1 MARIVPWR
9 STTPRFMTGSYAS
22 RVRVGCAGWALSTEA
37 KTRFGR
43 GDSVLAVYATRL
55 DAVEI
60 NSSFYRPHRRST
72 YQRWSETVPD
82 GFRFSAKL
90 PRSITHE
97 AGLRGVAE
105 PLDRFIDEVSGL
117 GDKLGALLVQLPP
130 GLVFDAATAAR
141 FFAMLERRT
150 PAAVVC
156 EPRHRSW
163 FEPAAVELLQRH
175 SVARA
180 GVDPPQPLAAA
191 ATPSDA
197 GRVRYWRWHGS
208 PRIYYSGY
216 GEQRLRAMAAAACGE
231 DRAQAETWC
240 LFDNTAASHAVDD
253 ALSFQALCLAQAG
266 ADDA

>member
-1 MARIVPWR
+1 MATGNVKILTDARTSRI
-9 STTPRFMTGSYAS
+9 
-22 RVRVGCAGWALSTEA
+22 RVGCASWALPSA
-37 KTRFGR
+37 VKSRFGR
-43 GDSVLAVYATRL
+43 GDSVLAVYATRF

-90 PRSITHE
+90 PRSITHD
-97 AGLRGVAE
+97 AGLHGVAG
-105 PLDRFIDEVSGL
+105 PLDTFIDEVSGL

-130 GLVFDAATAAR
+130 GLVFDAATATR

-163 FEPAAVELLQRH
+163 FEPAAIELLQRH
-175 SVARA
+175 AVARA

-191 ATPSDA
+191 ATPGEA
-197 GRVRYWRWHGS
+197 GRVLYWRWHGS

-216 GEQRLRAMAAAACGE
+216 GEQRLHAMAAAACGKG
-231 DRAQAETWC
+231 RAQAETWC
-240 LFDNTAASHAVDD
+240 IFDNTAAGHAVDD
-253 ALSFQALCLAQAG
+253 ALSFQALCRAQASA
-266 ADDA
+266 ADA